1 MKENLLPGAP
11 SGPEEQKLL
20 DRPAEERLN
29 DQLKNRPPEHPHHIA
44 PGKVI
49 LVAVLLAALVAA
61 IALAGYLP
69 RKHREEAAASA
80 ANQEKIDLPVVTAAR
95 VRRASQDSEVQL
107 PGTLS
112 ALIEASIYAR
122 APGYV
127 RKRYADI
134 GDRLREGQLMAEID
148 APELDQQVAQS
159 RALVSQAEQQLSQA
173 RSALV
178 QAEAQR
184 DLAKV
189 TSARYN
195 NLVTRGA
202 IARQDADT
210 QESTYKTAEAL
221 VEAQQASVRAS
232 GDNVL
237 QAQANLQRV
246 IDLQEYKNVRAPFNG
261 VVTARN
267 IDTGALIS
275 AGGAG
280 QGVSPMS
287 VGGAQAANGNEM
299 FRMAQIDTIR
309 MLTSVPQANAPDIFP
324 GMPADVTVLE
334 FQNRKFA
341 GKVTRTTNSLDP
353 NSRTLLVE
361 VQVPNRDGKL
371 LPGMYAQVHFRSHRD
386 APPLLVPGDT
396 LIAGASGLQVAVLL
410 DAPQEG
416 KGTKKVHVQSVQI
429 GRDYGTET
437 EIQSGLAG
445 SELLVVNPG
454 DDVKE
459 GAFVRAEVGGQKG
472 PGKK

>member
-1 MKENLLPGAP
+1 
-11 SGPEEQKLL
+11 
-20 DRPAEERLN
+20 
-29 DQLKNRPPEHPHHIA
+29 
-44 PGKVI
+44 
-49 LVAVLLAALVAA
+49 
-61 IALAGYLP
+61 
-69 RKHREEAAASA
+69 
-80 ANQEKIDLPVVTAAR
+80 
-95 VRRASQDSEVQL
+95 
-107 PGTLS
+107 
-112 ALIEASIYAR
+112 
-122 APGYV
+122 
-127 RKRYADI
+127 
-134 GDRLREGQLMAEID
+134 MAEID

-189 TSARYN
+189 TSTRYN

-309 MLTSVPQANAPDIFP
+309 ILTSVPQANAPDIFP

-416 KGTKKVHVQSVQI
+416 KGTKQVHVQSVQI

-459 GAFVRAEVGGQKG
+459 GAFVRAESGGGQKG
-472 PGKK
+472 AGKKLRAVVRALHPGEHLAEDLRALGMSAAELERKLDVSASRVRSILNGQRAITGDMALRLSRFFGTSAEFWLNLQKLYERRKQYRTPLMASIHETAEGLHAAGSKRTMRKFDSLCLTPERRGKKA